1 MWRYV
6 NLTFLFFLQNL
17 KKWKKEK
24 VLNLKVLYTDP
35 LFESLFSIVVKV
47 TDPARFSLIHF
58 CIDIIFSHLINSEF
72 QYPFVL
78 PGMTMKGLTFKI
90 KALKQQAVFRFAS
103 AYNAKR
109 HDEARAKN
117 PPPHPNKLVSSQT
130 YLKCS
135 LACIDIF
142 FVISH

>member
-1 MWRYV
+1 M
-6 NLTFLFFLQNL
+6 
-17 KKWKKEK
+17 
-24 VLNLKVLYTDP
+24 LNLKVLYTDP

-90 KALKQQAVFRFAS
+90 KALKQQAVFAL
-103 AYNAKR
+103 
-109 HDEARAKN
+109 
-117 PPPHPNKLVSSQT
+117 PPHTTRNNTMRPGRKIHHRTQT
-130 YLKCS
+130 NL
-135 LACIDIF
+135 
-142 FVISH
+142 